1 MRQLWVL
8 LIFLSCFGAAGASEL
23 TPQDRTVVAQAD
35 DRSKAPLASPGD
47 AGRTVA
53 LLLAVPEVTSLSEL
67 AGKNIAID
75 EAASASNDE
84 ARRKLEATVNAKLA
98 EGRAKALD
106 RLVNGEVS
114 AAVLTL
120 AYPETAEWSS
130 EIAGFKVFRIPLVD
144 RPLMAGS
151 APAECRGVRYAI
163 GDASRF
169 RFRHRKPEPK
179 LSIPRRSPSA
189 RKVREQMRV
198 ATVIAEHVMTLRDA
212 EKKASA
218 SPNTGE
224 PSVAIVVAGPEIKSV
239 SDLTGKIIAIDDKY
253 LNSHARIQAA
263 IVVGGGDWQPA
274 HHGRKHGNGSA
285 AQRQGAGRR
294 PDPGLSGNRIFDDR
308 RLQRFSRSARTPRV
322 KRACSRCNQ
331 TPSTPWKRV
340 RFRSPS
346 R

>member
-8 LIFLSCFGAAGASEL
+8 LVFLSCFGAAGASEL
-23 TPQDRTVVAQAD
+23 ALRDRTVVSQAD

-47 AGRTVA
+47 VGRTVA

-67 AGKNIAID
+67 TGKNIAID
-75 EAASASNDE
+75 DAVSASNDE
-84 ARRKLEATVNAKLA
+84 ARRKLEATVNAKLS
-98 EGRAKALD
+98 EGSAKALD
-106 RLVNGEVS
+106 RLVNREVS

-144 RPLMAGS
+144 RPLMAGPAPVDPAVSDTQS
-151 APAECRGVRYAI
+151 A
-163 GDASRF
+163 
-169 RFRHRKPEPK
+169 
-179 LSIPRRSPSA
+179 RSPPSLPSPEARAEVVDPGAVSAA

-218 SPNTGE
+218 SPNNEG

-263 IVVGGGDWQPA
+263 IV
-274 HHGRKHGNGSA
+274 SA
-285 AQRQGAGRR
+285 GATDSLLTAGESTAIDRL
-294 PDPGLSGNRIFDDR
+294 LSGKAPAAVLTLVYPETGFSMIEGYSVFRVPLGMKG
-308 RLQRFSRSARTPRV
+308 RL
-322 KRACSRCNQ
+322 
-331 TPSTPWKRV
+331 
-340 RFRSPS
+340 
-346 R
+346 

>member
-23 TPQDRTVVAQAD
+23 TLQDRTVVAQVD
-35 DRSKAPLASPGD
+35 DRSKPPLASPGD

-53 LLLAVPEVTSLSEL
+53 LLLAVREVASLSEL

-75 EAASASNDE
+75 EAAPASNDE

-98 EGRAKALD
+98 EGRGKALD

-144 RPLMAGS
+144 RPLVAGLTPADPAVSDTQS
-151 APAECRGVRYAI
+151 ARIPLPSPEARAEVVDPGVVA
-163 GDASRF
+163 AT
-169 RFRHRKPEPK
+169 
-179 LSIPRRSPSA
+179 

-212 EKKASA
+212 EKKALA
-218 SPNTGE
+218 SPNSGG
-224 PSVAIVVAGPEIKSV
+224 PSVAIVVASPEIKSV

-263 IVVGGGDWQPA
+263 IVSAGA
-274 HHGRKHGNGSA
+274 TGSLLT
-285 AQRQGAGRR
+285 AGESMAMDRL
-294 PDPGLSGNRIFDDR
+294 LSGRAPAAV
-308 RLQRFSRSARTPRV
+308 LTLVYPETGFSMIEGYSVFRV
-322 KRACSRCNQ
+322 
-331 TPSTPWKRV
+331 PL
-340 RFRSPS
+340 
-346 R
+346 

>member
-1 MRQLWVL
+1 MRQFWVL

-23 TPQDRTVVAQAD
+23 TPQDRTVVAQVD

-75 EAASASNDE
+75 EAASASSDE

-98 EGRAKALD
+98 EGGAKALD
-106 RLVNGEVS
+106 RLVSGEVS

-120 AYPETAEWSS
+120 AYPETSEWSS
-130 EIAGFKVFRIPLVD
+130 EIAGFKVFRIPLAD
-144 RPLMAGS
+144 RTLVAGL
-151 APAECRGVRYAI
+151 APADPAVSDTQSARIPPSLPSSEARAGVV
-163 GDASRF
+163 D
-169 RFRHRKPEPK
+169 PEAV
-179 LSIPRRSPSA
+179 SAA

-212 EKKASA
+212 EKKASPT
-218 SPNTGE
+218 PNNGE
-224 PSVAIVVAGPEIKSV
+224 PAVAIVVAGPEIKSV

-263 IVVGGGDWQPA
+263 MVAAGA
-274 HHGRKHGNGSA
+274 TGSVLT
-285 AQRQGAGRR
+285 AGESMAMDRL
-294 PDPGLSGNRIFDDR
+294 LSGRVQAAV
-308 RLQRFSRSARTPRV
+308 LTLVYPETGFSTIEGYSVFRV
-322 KRACSRCNQ
+322 
-331 TPSTPWKRV
+331 PL
-340 RFRSPS
+340 
-346 R
+346 

>member
-8 LIFLSCFGAAGASEL
+8 LIFLSGFGAAGASEL
-23 TPQDRTVVAQAD
+23 TLQDRTVVSQAD
-35 DRSKAPLASPGD
+35 DRSKAPMASPGD
-47 AGRTVA
+47 TGRTVA
-53 LLLAVPEVTSLSEL
+53 LLLAVPEITSLSEL

-75 EAASASNDE
+75 DAASASNDE

-98 EGRAKALD
+98 EGSAKALD
-106 RLVNGEVS
+106 RLVNREVS

-144 RPLMAGS
+144 RPLMAGPAPVDPAVSDTQS
-151 APAECRGVRYAI
+151 ARIPLSLPSSEARAEVVDPGAVSA
-163 GDASRF
+163 
-169 RFRHRKPEPK
+169 
-179 LSIPRRSPSA
+179 A

-224 PSVAIVVAGPEIKSV
+224 PSVAIVIAGPEIKSV

-263 IVVGGGDWQPA
+263 IVSAGATDSLLTAGESTAMDRLLSGKA
-274 HHGRKHGNGSA
+274 SA
-285 AQRQGAGRR
+285 AVLTLVYPETGFSMIEGYSVFRVPLGTKGR
-294 PDPGLSGNRIFDDR
+294 L
-308 RLQRFSRSARTPRV
+308 
-322 KRACSRCNQ
+322 
-331 TPSTPWKRV
+331 
-340 RFRSPS
+340 
-346 R
+346 

>member
-8 LIFLSCFGAAGASEL
+8 LISLSCFGAADASEL
-23 TPQDRTVVAQAD
+23 TLQDRTVVAQAD
-35 DRSKAPLASPGD
+35 DRSKAPLVSPGD

-53 LLLAVPEVTSLSEL
+53 LLLAMPEVTSLSEL

-75 EAASASNDE
+75 EAASASSGE

-98 EGRAKALD
+98 EGRAKALN

-130 EIAGFKVFRIPLVD
+130 EIAGFKVFRIPLLD
-144 RPLMAGS
+144 RPLMAGL
-151 APAECRGVRYAI
+151 APADPAVS
-163 GDASRF
+163 DTQ
-169 RFRHRKPEPK
+169 
-179 LSIPRRSPSA
+179 SA
-189 RKVREQMRV
+189 RIPPSLPSSEVRAGVVDPGSVSPATTKVREQMRV

-212 EKKASA
+212 EKKALP

-224 PSVAIVVAGPEIKSV
+224 PSVAIVVASPEIKSV

-263 IVVGGGDWQPA
+263 IAAAGA
-274 HHGRKHGNGSA
+274 TGSVFT
-285 AQRQGAGRR
+285 AGESMAMDRL
-294 PDPGLSGNRIFDDR
+294 LSGRAQAAV
-308 RLQRFSRSARTPRV
+308 LTLVYPETGFSTIEGYSVFRV
-322 KRACSRCNQ
+322 
-331 TPSTPWKRV
+331 PL
-340 RFRSPS
+340 
-346 R
+346 

>member
-8 LIFLSCFGAAGASEL
+8 LIFLSCFGAAGASESTL
-23 TPQDRTVVAQAD
+23 QNRTVVSQLD
-35 DRSKAPLASPGD
+35 DRGKAPPASPGD

-53 LLLAVPEVTSLSEL
+53 LLLAVPEVASLSEL

-75 EAASASNDE
+75 EAAPASNDE

-130 EIAGFKVFRIPLVD
+130 EIAGFKVFRIPLED
-144 RPLMAGS
+144 RPLVAGL
-151 APAECRGVRYAI
+151 APADPAVSDTQSARIPLPLPSPEARAEVVDPGVVA
-163 GDASRF
+163 AT
-169 RFRHRKPEPK
+169 
-179 LSIPRRSPSA
+179 

-212 EKKASA
+212 EKKALA
-218 SPNTGE
+218 SPNGGE
-224 PSVAIVVAGPEIKSV
+224 PSVAIVVASPEIKSV

-263 IVVGGGDWQPA
+263 IVSAGA
-274 HHGRKHGNGSA
+274 TGSVLT
-285 AQRQGAGRR
+285 AGESMAMDRL
-294 PDPGLSGNRIFDDR
+294 LSGRAQAAV
-308 RLQRFSRSARTPRV
+308 LTLVYPETGFSTIEGYSVFRV
-322 KRACSRCNQ
+322 
-331 TPSTPWKRV
+331 PL
-340 RFRSPS
+340 
-346 R
+346 

>member
-8 LIFLSCFGAAGASEL
+8 LVFLSCFGAAGASEL
-23 TPQDRTVVAQAD
+23 TLQDRTVVSQAD
-35 DRSKAPLASPGD
+35 DRSKAPMASPGD
-47 AGRTVA
+47 TGRTVA
-53 LLLAVPEVTSLSEL
+53 LLLAVPEITSLSEL

-75 EAASASNDE
+75 DAASASNDE

-98 EGRAKALD
+98 EGSAKALD
-106 RLVNGEVS
+106 RLVNREVS

-144 RPLMAGS
+144 RPLMAGPAPVDPAVSDTQS
-151 APAECRGVRYAI
+151 ARIPLSLPSSEARAEVVDPGAVSA
-163 GDASRF
+163 
-169 RFRHRKPEPK
+169 
-179 LSIPRRSPSA
+179 A

-218 SPNTGE
+218 SPNNEG

-263 IVVGGGDWQPA
+263 IV
-274 HHGRKHGNGSA
+274 SA
-285 AQRQGAGRR
+285 GATDSLLTAGESTAIDRL
-294 PDPGLSGNRIFDDR
+294 LSGKAPAAVLTLVYPETGFSMIEGYSVFRVPLGMKG
-308 RLQRFSRSARTPRV
+308 RL
-322 KRACSRCNQ
+322 
-331 TPSTPWKRV
+331 
-340 RFRSPS
+340 
-346 R
+346 

>member
-1 MRQLWVL
+1 MPQLWVL
-8 LIFLSCFGAAGASEL
+8 LIFLSCFGAAHASEL
-23 TPQDRTVVAQAD
+23 TLKDRTVVAQVD
-35 DRSKAPLASPGD
+35 DRSKPPLASPGD

-75 EAASASNDE
+75 EAASASSDE
-84 ARRKLEATVNAKLA
+84 ARRKFEATVNAKLA
-98 EGRAKALD
+98 EGRARALD

-120 AYPETAEWSS
+120 AYPETAEWSA

-144 RPLMAGS
+144 RPLMAGL
-151 APAECRGVRYAI
+151 APADPAVSDTQSARI
-163 GDASRF
+163 
-169 RFRHRKPEPK
+169 P
-179 LSIPRRSPSA
+179 LSLPSSEAQAEVVDPAA

-212 EKKASA
+212 EKKALP

-224 PSVAIVVAGPEIKSV
+224 PSVAIVVASPEIKSV

-263 IVVGGGDWQPA
+263 IAAAGA
-274 HHGRKHGNGSA
+274 TGSVLT
-285 AQRQGAGRR
+285 AGESMAMDRL
-294 PDPGLSGNRIFDDR
+294 LSGRAPAAVLTLVYPETGFSTIEGYSVFR
-308 RLQRFSRSARTPRV
+308 VPLQARH
-322 KRACSRCNQ
+322 
-331 TPSTPWKRV
+331 
-340 RFRSPS
+340 PS